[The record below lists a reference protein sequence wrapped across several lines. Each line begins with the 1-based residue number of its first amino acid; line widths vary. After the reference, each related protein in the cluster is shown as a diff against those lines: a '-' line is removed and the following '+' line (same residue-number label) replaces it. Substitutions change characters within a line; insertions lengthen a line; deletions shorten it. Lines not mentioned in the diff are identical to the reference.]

1 MTQFVAVTVGKARIV
16 EGGAECD
23 LTLTAVWA
31 FTVLIVASV
40 LVGVLGNYWVLNL
53 KNGLAG

>member
-1 MTQFVAVTVGKARIV
+1 MQFAAVNVGITQIG

-23 LTLTAVWA
+23 STPTVVWA

-40 LVGVLGNYWVLNL
+40 LGGVLGN
-53 KNGLAG
+53 